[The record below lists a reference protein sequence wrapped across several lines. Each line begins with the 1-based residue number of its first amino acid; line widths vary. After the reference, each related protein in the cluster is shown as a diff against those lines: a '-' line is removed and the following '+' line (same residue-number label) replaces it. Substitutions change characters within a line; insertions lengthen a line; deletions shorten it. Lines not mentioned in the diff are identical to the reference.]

1 MRKIAVEALKP
12 GMIVG
17 RPVYDSSGFL
27 LLNTGKE
34 LKQEYIRNL
43 KKLNISAVYII
54 DNIIPDIDIEDVILD
69 ETRQKANN
77 IIRKILTD
85 VEKQPEKS
93 IPKLLFTHKEIR
105 NALDEIIDQLL
116 TNRNLVVNLSD
127 IRTFD
132 SYTFA
137 HSVNVAI
144 LAITTAI
151 SFQFS
156 RSKLHEIG
164 LGSLLHDLGK
174 VKIPD
179 SILNKEGKLT
189 FEEYAEVK
197 RHPLLGYDMV
207 NRQSFI
213 SPASAL
219 IILQHHERKNGEGY
233 PEGLRGEQIH
243 LFSKICAV
251 VDVYDALV
259 SNRPYRKALPSHS
272 AVELLQSQVELFDVS
287 VLEKFLQHIAAY
299 PIGTFVGLSNGE
311 IGIVV
316 HNTVGFPLRPRV
328 RILGSKEFEPVKQY
342 ELDLMDKIDII
353 VDEVYDEQN
362 IPEKILKI
370 STV

>member
-17 RPVYDSSGFL
+17 RPVYDSSGIL

-43 KKLNISAVYII
+43 KKLNIPAVYII

-116 TNRNLVVNLSD
+116 TNKNLVVNLSD

-132 SYTFA
+132 NYTFA

-151 SFQFS
+151 SLQFS
-156 RSKLHEIG
+156 KSKLHEIG

-189 FEEYAEVK
+189 FEEYAEIK

-219 IILQHHERKNGEGY
+219 IILQHHERKNGGGY

-243 LFSKICAV
+243 FFSNICAV

-259 SNRPYRKALPSHS
+259 ADRPYRKALPAHS
-272 AVELLQSQVELFDVS
+272 AVELLQSQVELFDIN

-328 RILGSKEFEPVKQY
+328 RILGSKEFEPVERY
-342 ELDLMDKIDII
+342 ELDLMEKIDII

-362 IPEKILKI
+362 IPEKILQI